1 MNETLLLRLA
11 VEDFIFREAALL
23 DAWKLK
29 DWLAL
34 FAAETRYEVAP
45 TGDPEAAELSSAES
59 LFLVADDRERLEQRV
74 IRLGKP
80 QAHAEYPYSR
90 TRHLY
95 SNLRIL
101 EHDASQVSATSNFVT
116 FRTKRGITATYMGV
130 HLWLL
135 DRNGQDF
142 LIRRKRRVMQD
153 ISERLHPSVAGVAK
167 GRRWW
172 PGFVRV

>member
-1 MNETLLLRLA
+1 
-11 VEDFIFREAALL
+11 
-23 DAWKLK
+23 LK

-45 TGDPEAAELSSAES
+45 TGDPAAAELSSSES
-59 LFLVADDRERLEQRV
+59 LFIVADDHERLEQRV

-80 QAHAEYPYSR
+80 QAHAEYPHSR
-90 TRHLY
+90 SRHLY

-116 FRTKRGITATYMGV
+116 FRTKRGITATYMGM

-135 DRNGQDF
+135 DRSEQDF
-142 LIRRKRRVMQD
+142 LIRRKRAVLDLDGLVPQGKVSM
-153 ISERLHPSVAGVAK
+153 LL
-167 GRRWW
+167 
-172 PGFVRV
+172 